1 MQQSVINGN
10 PEHGVY
16 KKIYIF
22 FLLHKHKEYDTAY
35 LSELNT

>member
-1 MQQSVINGN
+1 MQQSVINRI

-16 KKIYIF
+16 KKIFF
-22 FLLHKHKEYDTAY
+22 FLLHQYKEYDTAY